1 MSRPQATPIQISPE
15 LVLKAYACGLFP
27 MAESADDQG
36 LHWIEPDMRGIIPL
50 DGFHVPRR
58 LVRTVKSGK
67 FDVRVDLAFSQV
79 MRECAAPQPGREST
93 WINRTILDLY
103 AQLHAMGHAHSV
115 EVWAEG
121 ALVGGLY
128 GVRINGA
135 FFGES
140 MFSRVADA
148 SKVALVH
155 LVARLKLGGFSL
167 LDTQFITGHLAR
179 FGAIEVPADS
189 YRHVLDA
196 AIGQKANF
204 FPEKLAAQ
212 TLPLGTD
219 RALCTDHDGGG
230 TTSDVCLQVLSQI
243 S

>member
-1 MSRPQATPIQISPE
+1 MSRPRAPSLQISPE

-27 MAESADDQG
+27 MAESAEDNA
-36 LHWIEPDMRGIIPL
+36 LHWVEPEMRGIIPL
-50 DGFHVPRR
+50 DDFHLPKR
-58 LVRTVKSGK
+58 LARTVKSGK
-67 FDVRVDLAFSQV
+67 FDVRVDTEFGAV
-79 MRECAAPQPGREST
+79 MRGCAASQPGREST

-103 AQLHAMGHAHSV
+103 TDLHAMGHAHSV
-115 EVWAEG
+115 ESWQDG
-121 ALVGGLY
+121 QLVGGLY

-140 MFSRVADA
+140 MFSTVTDA

-155 LVARLKLGGFSL
+155 LVGRLKMGGFSL

-179 FGAIEVPADS
+179 FGAIEIPASS

-196 AIGQKANF
+196 ALAHEADF
-204 FPEKLAAQ
+204 YPPKLDEQ
-212 TLPLGTD
+212 RHTPGT
-219 RALCTDHDGGG
+219 HYEGGG
-230 TTSDVCLQVLSQI
+230 TTSDSCLQVLSQI